1 MGHDD
6 AMVIATRRV
15 GWAVSSTSVG
25 LVGLWLVLGG
35 PARLGQHGPRAFL
48 ENEYGNIVFALLFP
62 LVGALILD
70 QTPRHR
76 LGWLYCLSGLA
87 SATTLAAAVY
97 AQQGLVDRPGSLP
110 GALAVAWVSS
120 WIWMCGFSP
129 LVTLGLL
136 GFPDGRLPS
145 RRWWPVAAGAFL
157 TLGLGVAGIA
167 LRPGPLENHPAR
179 DNPLGLPLPRSWFD
193 TVLQGGWLSTL
204 TVTILAS
211 FTAMVMRYR
220 RAPAAERDQHRW
232 FVLSGALLI
241 ASFAAPAGLIGNL
254 LIVVA
259 VPLLPLS
266 VGLSVLRARLGDA
279 GGAWRRSL
287 VYGWLLALELA
298 LYAAVVGGL
307 DTVLRGR
314 AAPFTALLGAGAVA
328 VLYQPLQVRLRRSTD
343 RLLYG
348 DRGDPYA
355 VVTGLG
361 RHLEAAGSAE
371 AALPATVTAVAEA
384 LCLPFVA
391 IALAGDLPQ
400 QPSTAHGTWPQD
412 PPVRFPLSHGGRN
425 VGALL
430 VGRRHPREDLTP
442 AEHALLG
449 DLAVQIAGATHAVLL
464 ERDLR
469 RSRDQLL
476 VAQEQER
483 QRLRRDLHD
492 GLGPALAGVALGV
505 DAARN
510 LVRMNS
516 HGADD
521 LLRELKNETLGCVSE
536 VRRIVEDL
544 QPPALDE
551 LGLLQALTLFADRLS
566 HRHPTLRTIVDV
578 PRALPDLPPMVKAA
592 IYRITTEAMTN
603 VARHAGAR
611 CCRVRIEVTDQVVV
625 QVCDDGIGLPQPR
638 HDGIGVPSMAER
650 AAQLGGWCSVGPAA
664 GGGTVVLAHLPL
676 GPQ

>member
-1 MGHDD
+1 
-6 AMVIATRRV
+6 MVIASRRF
-15 GWAVSSTSVG
+15 GWAACATSAG
-25 LVGLWLVLGG
+25 LVGFWLVLGG
-35 PARLGQHGPRAFL
+35 PARLGQHGMREFL

-62 LVGALILD
+62 LVGALILERV
-70 QTPRHR
+70 PRHR

-87 SATTLAAAVY
+87 SAVTLAASTY
-97 AQQGLVDRPGSLP
+97 GQRGLVDRPGSLP
-110 GALAVAWVSS
+110 GALGAAWVSS

-167 LRPGPLENHPAR
+167 LRPGPLENHPIR
-179 DNPLGLPLPRSWFD
+179 DNPFGLPLPRSWFD
-193 TVLQGGWLSTL
+193 AVLDRGWLPAL
-204 TVTILAS
+204 TATIVAS
-211 FTAMVMRYR
+211 FTAMVVRYR

-232 FVLSGALLI
+232 FVLSGALFV
-241 ASFAAPAGLIGNL
+241 AAFAVPHGLIGNL

-266 VGLSVLRARLGDA
+266 VGVSVLRARLGDA
-279 GGAWRRSL
+279 GGAFRRSL

-314 AAPFTALLGAGAVA
+314 AAPITALLGAGAVV
-328 VLYQPLQVRLRRSTD
+328 VLYQPLQLRLRRSTD

-348 DRGDPYA
+348 ERGDPYA

-361 RHLEAAGSAE
+361 RRLEAIGSAE

-384 LCLPFVA
+384 LLLPYVA
-391 IALAGDLPQ
+391 IALIGDLPH
-400 QPSTAHGTWPQD
+400 QPSVAHGPWPQD
-412 PPVRFPLSHGGRN
+412 APVRFPLSHGGRN

-469 RSRDQLL
+469 RSRDRLL
-476 VAQEQER
+476 TAQEQER

-510 LVRMNS
+510 LVRMNG

-521 LLRELKNETLGCVSE
+521 LLRELKNETLGCVGE

-566 HRHPTLRTIVDV
+566 RRHTTLRTTVDV
-578 PRALPDLPPMVKAA
+578 PRALPDLPPTMEAA

-603 VARHAGAR
+603 VARHAGAH
-611 CCRVRIEVTDQVVV
+611 CCTVQIEVTDQVIVEV
-625 QVCDDGIGLPQPR
+625 RDDGVGLPQSR

-664 GGGTVVLAHLPL
+664 GGGTVVLARLPL
-676 GPQ
+676 SPQ